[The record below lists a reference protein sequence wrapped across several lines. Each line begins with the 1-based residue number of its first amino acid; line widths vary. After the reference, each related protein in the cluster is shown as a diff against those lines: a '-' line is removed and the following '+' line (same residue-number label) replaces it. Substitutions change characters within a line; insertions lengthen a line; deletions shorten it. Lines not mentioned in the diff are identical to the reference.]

1 MLPAR
6 PDFYQ
11 SLRERM
17 REWLGGKGKRSRYA
31 EYLMFAPDLFHLL
44 CKLVVD
50 RDVPLEDKARLAAA
64 IVYFVSPLDIVPEV
78 LLGPIAWIDDIALAA
93 YVLNRLLNHVEPRV
107 LLRHWAGDADLLDL
121 IRRILGIVNRAIGE
135 RAWTRVVRAVEQTS
149 ERR

>member
-6 PDFYQ
+6 LDFYQ

-17 REWLGGKGKRSRYA
+17 RGWLGGKEGKKHRYA

-64 IVYFVSPLDIVPEV
+64 IVYFVSPLDIVPEI
-78 LLGPIAWIDDIALAA
+78 LLGPVAWLDDIALAA

-107 LLRHWAGDADLLDL
+107 LLRHWAGDTDLLDL
-121 IRRILGIVNRAIGE
+121 IRRILGIINRAIGE
-135 RAWTRVVRAVEQTS
+135 RTWKRIVRVV
-149 ERR
+149 ERPGR